1 MFLLFLKALDYSDDE
16 KEKEAKRK
24 FKNLKKIDN
33 NNQGKYR
40 IYISFALMTIVG
52 MFWYHLSNFSRFL
65 V

>member
-1 MFLLFLKALDYSDDE
+1 MRESLSSMFLLFLKALDYSDDE

-52 MFWYHLSNFSRFL
+52 MF
-65 V
+65 